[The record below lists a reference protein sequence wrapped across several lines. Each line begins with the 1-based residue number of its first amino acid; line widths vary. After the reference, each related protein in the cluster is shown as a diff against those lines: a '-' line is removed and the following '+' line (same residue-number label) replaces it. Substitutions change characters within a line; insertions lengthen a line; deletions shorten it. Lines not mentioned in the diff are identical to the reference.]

1 MQLFPCPFCGPRS
14 ESEFHF
20 GGDAGN
26 HRPEGFRTVTDGAW
40 AAYLY
45 ERNNLRG
52 AASEIW
58 MHMACGEVF
67 RMERDTVNHRVA
79 EALAL
84 GQGGGDDGMAH

>member
-26 HRPEGFRTVTDGAW
+26 HRPEGFRDVTGGEW

-45 ERNNLRG
+45 ERDNLRG
-52 AASEIW
+52 AAGEIW

-79 EALAL
+79 GSFAL
-84 GQGGGDDGMAH
+84 GQGSSDDGMAH

>member
-26 HRPEGFRTVTDGAW
+26 HRPEGFRDVTDGEW

-45 ERNNLRG
+45 ERDNLRG
-52 AASEIW
+52 PANEIW
-58 MHMACGEVF
+58 MHMTCGEIF
-67 RMERDTVNHRVA
+67 QMRRDTVNHRVSQSA
-79 EALAL
+79 ALV
-84 GQGGGDDGMAH
+84 GGGDNDGMAH

>member
-26 HRPEGFRTVTDGAW
+26 HRPEGFRAVTDGAW